1 MFVTMNS
8 TTDNTVPSKP
18 KPSTLEEFQLF
29 YEAVD
34 APDYI
39 AKGEQSAAKASF
51 RDRRIARRRK

>member
-1 MFVTMNS
+1 MNS